1 MDKLIVEAEKF
12 TTSLLN
18 EKLDTSFLYHNLTHT
33 QRVVEKAKELA
44 EQSGLNDSEKNILIL
59 ATWLHDT
66 GYTKNIKSLN
76 RLIQM
81 AILNFQKPDK
91 IVLQKT
97 TEFEAQFEF
106 RPLEPGF
113 GLTIGNALRRV
124 LLSSLEGYAIVGIKV
139 EGAEHEFATLKGITE
154 DVTEIILNLKQVRFK
169 KIVDNDVASEKITL
183 SIKNKTEFTAGM
195 IGEATHAFE
204 VMNPELLICVMD
216 STAKLDI
223 EITISKGRGYVPAE
237 DNKVKDS
244 VFGLIPIDSIHTP
257 IKNVKYHIEN
267 TRVEQRTDFEKLIM
281 DVNTD
286 GTIHPEEAVKQA
298 SRILIQHLMIITDEN
313 ITFDNK
319 EEKKE
324 DMVDEQT
331 LQLRKILKTPLE
343 DLDLSVRAFNC
354 LKAAKINSL
363 SELVQYEQEDLMKFR
378 NFGQKSLSEIEQVLI
393 ERGLGFGMDL
403 SKLGLDKEDY

>member
-1 MDKLIVEAEKF
+1 
-12 TTSLLN
+12 
-18 EKLDTSFLYHNLTHT
+18 
-33 QRVVEKAKELA
+33 
-44 EQSGLNDSEKNILIL
+44 
-59 ATWLHDT
+59 
-66 GYTKNIKSLN
+66 
-76 RLIQM
+76 M

-97 TEFEAQFEF
+97 NDFEAQFEF
-106 RPLEPGF
+106 RPLEPGY

-169 KIVDNDVASEKITL
+169 KMLEGDVPNEKVTL
-183 SIKNKTEFTAGM
+183 SIKNQTEFTAGM
-195 IGEATHAFE
+195 IGEATQAFE
-204 VMNPELLICVMD
+204 VMNPSLLICTMD
-216 STAKLDI
+216 NSAKLDI
-223 EITISKGRGYVPAE
+223 EITIAKGRGYVPAE
-237 DNKVKDS
+237 DNRIKDA
-244 VFGLIPIDSIHTP
+244 VFGYVPIDSIHTP
-257 IKNVKYHIEN
+257 IKNVRYTIEN
-267 TRVEQRTDFEKLIM
+267 TRVEQRTDFEKLLM
-281 DVNTD
+281 EVMTD

-298 SRILIQHLMIITDEN
+298 SRILIQHLMIISDEN
-313 ITFDNK
+313 ITFDSK

-331 LQLRKILKTPLE
+331 LQLRKVLKTPLE

-378 NFGQKSLSEIEQVLI
+378 NFGQKSLSEIEQVLN

-403 SKLGLDKEDY
+403 GKLGVDKDDY